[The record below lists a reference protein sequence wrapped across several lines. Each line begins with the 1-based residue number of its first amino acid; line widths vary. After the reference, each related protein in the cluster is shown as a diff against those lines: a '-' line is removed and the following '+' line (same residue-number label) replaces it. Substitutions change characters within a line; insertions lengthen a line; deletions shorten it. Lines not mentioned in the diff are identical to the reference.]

1 MFKFNKIFRGIEKDK
16 CLMLVKSSTK
26 ADSLLSVDE
35 VWKINKYT
43 VVEDIKEF

>member
-1 MFKFNKIFRGIEKDK
+1 
-16 CLMLVKSSTK
+16 MLVKSSTK

-43 VVEDIKEF
+43 VVEDIKEFRVEKCKTEMTWIKT